1 MKNKILTLTFVISLT
16 SSALFAFSLG
26 DVANSL
32 SNANEPAAT
41 TAKTTAKTTE
51 ATTSTSSL
59 TDMLTDQ
66 LGITNTQASGGV
78 GSILTYAKSALTPN
92 KFSTLSSAIPD
103 ASSLMSM
110 APSSDTSTLSSLTG
124 SLEGKSSSATQLAAL
139 TSQFS
144 SLGLSS
150 DMVSKFIPII
160 LNYFKDS
167 GATDASS
174 ILSGLF

>member
-1 MKNKILTLTFVISLT
+1 MKNKILTLTFMVSLT
-16 SSALFAFSLG
+16 SSTLFAFSLG
-26 DVANSL
+26 DVTSSL

-41 TAKTTAKTTE
+41 TTKTTE

-59 TDMLTDQ
+59 TSMLTNQ
-66 LGITNTQASGGV
+66 LGVTNTQASGGV
-78 GSILTYAKSALTPN
+78 GSILTYAKSALTPS

-110 APSSDTSTLSSLTG
+110 APSSDSSTLSSLTS
-124 SLEGKSSSATQLAAL
+124 SLGEKSSSAIQLAAL

-144 SLGLSS
+144 SLGMSS
-150 DMVSKFIPII
+150 NMVSKFVPII
-160 LNYFKDS
+160 LNYFKGS